1 MDNIIDQ
8 LSSSFTLLVSKL
20 YLWVDR
26 VVLSVPNFILVLVA
40 LFIGLKLMKYAR
52 RIVDR
57 IAVKSFP
64 GNVSVQNLVN
74 NVGSVFLYIVLFI
87 ILLTILGLEGPITT
101 VLASAGVA
109 GLALG
114 LALQDPLMN
123 LFSGIIMSVKHVFGI
138 GDFIE
143 SNGYVGVVQEV
154 SLKST
159 VIRTLSGEEVNIPNK
174 LVLQS
179 PVKNFTTNGVR
190 RVEFTCGVS
199 YADNL
204 EEVKKVAMAAVRS
217 LAIDSV
223 ERPVEFIYT
232 GFGESSIDFQ
242 IRFWTNPD
250 TVWQFL
256 DAKSMAIMKVK
267 TAFDQHSI
275 TIPFPIRTLDFGIK
289 GGLQLGESIGSN
301 TIAKSSS

>member
-1 MDNIIDQ
+1 MDNIINH
-8 LSSSFTLLVSKL
+8 LSESFVLLGSKI
-20 YLWVDR
+20 YNWIDR
-26 VVLSVPNFILVLVA
+26 IVLSLPNLVLVLVA

-52 RIVDR
+52 KLVNK

-64 GNVSVQNLVN
+64 GNMGIQNLVN
-74 NVGSVFLYIVLFI
+74 NVGSVILYISLFV
-87 ILLTILGLEGPITT
+87 ILLTILGLKGPITT

-123 LFSGIIMSVKHVFGI
+123 LFSGIIMSVKHVFVV

-143 SNGYVGVVQEV
+143 SNGYVGSVQEV

-159 VIRTLSGEEVNIPNK
+159 VVRMLSGEEVNIPNK
-174 LVLQS
+174 LVLQN

-190 RVEFTCGVS
+190 RVEFTCGIS

-204 EEVKKVAMAAVRS
+204 EEVKKIAMAAVRP
-217 LAIDSV
+217 LAIDTV
-223 ERPVEFIYT
+223 VRPVEFIYT
-232 GFGESSIDFQ
+232 GFGDSSIDFQ
-242 IRFWTNPD
+242 IRFWTNPAD
-250 TVWQFL
+250 VWEYL
-256 DAKSMAIMKVK
+256 DAKSTAIIKLK
-267 TAFDQHSI
+267 SAFDQYNI

-289 GGLQLGESIGSN
+289 GGMELGQSLGSKN
-301 TIAKSSS
+301 IIKTSS

>member
-1 MDNIIDQ
+1 MDNIINH
-8 LSSSFTLLVSKL
+8 LSESFVLLGSKI
-20 YLWVDR
+20 YNWIDR
-26 VVLSVPNFILVLVA
+26 IVLSLPNLVLVLVA

-52 RIVDR
+52 KLVNK

-64 GNVSVQNLVN
+64 GNIGIQNLVN
-74 NVGSVFLYIVLFI
+74 NVGSVILYISLFV
-87 ILLTILGLEGPITT
+87 ILLTILGLKGPITT

-123 LFSGIIMSVKHVFGI
+123 LFSGIIMSVKHVFVV

-143 SNGYVGVVQEV
+143 SNGYVGSVQEV

-159 VIRTLSGEEVNIPNK
+159 VVRMLSGEEVNIPNK
-174 LVLQS
+174 LVLQN

-190 RVEFTCGVS
+190 RVEFTCGIS

-204 EEVKKVAMAAVRS
+204 EEVKKIAMAAMRP
-217 LAIDSV
+217 LAIDSAV
-223 ERPVEFIYT
+223 RPVEFIYT
-232 GFGESSIDFQ
+232 GFGDSSIDFQ
-242 IRFWTNPD
+242 IRFWTNPAD
-250 TVWQFL
+250 VWEYL
-256 DAKSMAIMKVK
+256 DAKSTAIIKLK
-267 TAFDQHSI
+267 SAFDQYNI

-289 GGLQLGESIGSN
+289 GGMELGQSLGSKN
-301 TIAKSSS
+301 IIKTPS

>member
-1 MDNIIDQ
+1 MDSIINHLSLSMQ
-8 LSSSFTLLVSKL
+8 LLTEKIYSWL
-20 YLWVDR
+20 DHI
-26 VVLSVPNFILVLVA
+26 VLSLPNFILVIVCL
-40 LFIGLKLMKYAR
+40 LIGLKLIKFGKR
-52 RIVDR
+52 LIR
-57 IAVKSFP
+57 
-64 GNVSVQNLVN
+64 NVASKTVENIGVQNLIN
-74 NVGSVFLYIVLFI
+74 NIGSIFLYITLFI
-87 ILLTILGLEGPITT
+87 ILLSILGLKGPITT

-123 LFSGIIMSVKHVFGI
+123 LFSGIIMSVKHVFSQ

-143 SNGYVGVVQEV
+143 SNGFVGSVQEV

-159 VIRTLSGEEVNIPNK
+159 VLRTLSGEEVNIPNK
-174 LVLQS
+174 LVLQN

-199 YADNL
+199 YAEDL
-204 EEVKKVAMAAVRS
+204 DAVKSIAMKAIRP
-217 LAIDSV
+217 LAIDTV

-232 GFGESSIDFQ
+232 GFGGSSIDFQ

-250 TVWQFL
+250 TVWQYL
-256 DAKSMAIMKVK
+256 EAKSTAIVLLKK
-267 TAFDQHSI
+267 AFDQNDI

-289 GGLQLGESIGSN
+289 GGITLEKSLTPSI
-301 TIAKSSS
+301 TR